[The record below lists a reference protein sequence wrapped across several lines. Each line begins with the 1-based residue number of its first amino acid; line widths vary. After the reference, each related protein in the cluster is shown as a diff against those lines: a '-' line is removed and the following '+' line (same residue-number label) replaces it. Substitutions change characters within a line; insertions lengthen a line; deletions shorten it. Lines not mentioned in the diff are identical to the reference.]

1 MMGGTDIMRAAVI
14 ATLIAWCTAY
24 PHRGLYD
31 NNNYNN
37 NDANLDYSYRNSLS
51 NGLNNNNNLRSNLNN
66 LNNNNNNLRS
76 NLNNLNN
83 LSRRQAVALGPA
95 PIRPPTADELKY
107 LPIVHSRQFD
117 EIDASHIPI
126 GGRRTRDGP
135 VPRRLL

>member
-1 MMGGTDIMRAAVI
+1 MMGGTDILRVAVI

-24 PHRGLYD
+24 PHRGLYG

-37 NDANLDYSYRNSLS
+37 NDANLDYAYRNSLS
-51 NGLNNNNNLRSNLNN
+51 NGL
-66 LNNNNNNLRS
+66 NNNNLRS

-83 LSRRQAVALGPA
+83 LSRRQAAAALGSA

-126 GGRRTRDGP
+126 GGRRS
-135 VPRRLL
+135 